1 MQHEVELQL
10 KDINGLLSDIIQSL
24 LMNKKAAISDDKLK
38 EVDRKMIS
46 LKLAIDSSTQ
56 SISEI
61 DYPVLPQLVS
71 DVEAYPCGEFLV
83 VQWKDNK
90 NDASDLQCYHI
101 YINNK
106 LKQTYPY
113 HHQIVTDRYC
123 MTICKNLKAGVS
135 TTSKFV
141 L

>member
-1 MQHEVELQL
+1 
-10 KDINGLLSDIIQSL
+10 
-24 LMNKKAAISDDKLK
+24 
-38 EVDRKMIS
+38 MIS

-61 DYPVLPQLVS
+61 DYPVLPQVVS

-83 VQWKDNK
+83 VQWKNNK